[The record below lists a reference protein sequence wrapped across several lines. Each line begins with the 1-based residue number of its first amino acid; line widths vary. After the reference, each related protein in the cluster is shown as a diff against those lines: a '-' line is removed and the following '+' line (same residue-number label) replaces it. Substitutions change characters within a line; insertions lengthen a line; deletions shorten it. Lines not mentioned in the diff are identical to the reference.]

1 MQRQLESLAAAA
13 QVLTTSDQSLAAV
26 VERIDRVRETGAD
39 RSANEGALQDEVEAL
54 LNQLNQ
60 QLNGNAVERSEV
72 ESLDR
77 AYFVEF

>member
-1 MQRQLESLAAAA
+1 
-13 QVLTTSDQSLAAV
+13 LTTSDQSLAAV

-54 LNQLNQ
+54 LSQLNQ
-60 QLNGNAVERSEV
+60 QLTGNAVAPSEV